1 MVTGLGV
8 LAILAMMSLA
18 FLHRLDRESR
28 APEAVRNP
36 EAVVRVCAYCNLIMG
51 VHSSAIKGG
60 YLSTSAGQAPNGPG
74 TMLTHGICP
83 GCYEKMIKE
92 LDGEKT
98 SRTNHIN
105 LHC

>member
-1 MVTGLGV
+1 MVTGLGILAV
-8 LAILAMMSLA
+8 LALMSLT
-18 FLHRLDRESR
+18 LLYRQDRESR

-60 YLSTSAGQAPNGPG
+60 YLSTAAGQAPNGPG

-83 GCYEKMIKE
+83 GCYEKMMKE
-92 LDGEKT
+92 LDEDNPSAIPT
-98 SRTNHIN
+98 I
-105 LHC
+105 